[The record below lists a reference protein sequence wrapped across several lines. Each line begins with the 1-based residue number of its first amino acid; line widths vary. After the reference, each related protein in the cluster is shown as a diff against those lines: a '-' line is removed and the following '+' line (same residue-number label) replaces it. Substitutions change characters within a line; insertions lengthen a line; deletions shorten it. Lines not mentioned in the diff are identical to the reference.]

1 MAMRIPE
8 KPSPNIFTVTPMP
21 VNLIASLGHEGLVAE
36 LFEQIIRMISRKA
49 SCSFL
54 SPQVGLSA
62 FEEAQN

>member
-1 MAMRIPE
+1 
-8 KPSPNIFTVTPMP
+8 MP